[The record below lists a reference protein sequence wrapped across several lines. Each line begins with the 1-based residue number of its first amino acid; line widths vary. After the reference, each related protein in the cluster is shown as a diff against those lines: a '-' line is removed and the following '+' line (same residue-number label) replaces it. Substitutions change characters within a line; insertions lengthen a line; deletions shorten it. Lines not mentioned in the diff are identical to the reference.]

1 MNRVCK
7 SIFTT
12 ERKRSHE
19 RSELNLSRNFGTS
32 CIQPLKNNFV
42 RIKIRFLLI
51 ISMLP
56 VLCQGQVVKSY
67 KQLPDRV
74 NILLTDGTLSIS
86 PITENTIRVRFYKEA
101 EGNFPELILTSSVP
115 TPVFQVSDLPSKLE
129 VKSKNINVTLDKQTG
144 KLSYSDN
151 SGKIFLSEKAGT
163 RKLTPDSVQGEPCF
177 AAEQIFESP
186 SDEYIFGLGQFQDGQ
201 YNLKNITR
209 RLTQV
214 NSQIAIPFIYSSKGY
229 GLLWHQYGLTEFN
242 PANNFITLEKQKQL
256 ATGNNQ
262 AAEVTTTSGT
272 QKVSQNQSL
281 YKGKFNIPKDGE
293 YSIFLDL
300 GDMGNRH
307 FVVIDGKPCIDQ
319 NNMWLPPTADVLVN
333 LKAGEHQVQ
342 IICKSNNAP
351 KLSWRQSD
359 NITTFR
365 SPASKML
372 DYVVFYGPSADS
384 VIASY
389 RKLSGNAPM
398 FPQWAYGFWQC
409 RERYS
414 SGKNLVETV
423 KEFRKRNI
431 PMDVIVQ
438 DWQYWGNRGWG
449 VPQFDT
455 INYANPSG
463 FIKELHDFNAHF
475 NISIWSNPDKNS
487 TIGKEFVAKNR
498 FIPNTKWL
506 DYFNPDTRKE
516 YWNTLK
522 ENLFVYGVDSWWMD
536 AVEPENDALKGE
548 KTYLGAG
555 DFYRLTYPLFVSQAV
570 YEGQRIASSDKR
582 VCILTRSAF
591 SGQQRYGIINWS
603 GDIGGTWDTY
613 KRQIVAGLNYTITG
627 LPYWTTDIG
636 GFFRPGRS
644 QYTDEKYHELLTR
657 WYQWGTF
664 NPIFRIHG
672 YMTETEPWKYGQK
685 VEDNMRKM
693 LNLRYRL
700 LPYIYSEAW
709 QVTKNG
715 STMMRPMV
723 MDFNGDT
730 DAINQEYQF
739 MFGRALLVAPVT
751 EPGIAEWKVYL
762 PKSATWFDF
771 WTGKN
776 VNGGQVIK
784 TDASLDMI
792 PLFVK
797 AGSIIPLG
805 KLIQYA
811 GEKPADTL
819 EIRIYEGA
827 NGEFTL
833 YEDEGDNYNY
843 EKGAYSTIT
852 FTWNEAKKALKID
865 DRKGSFKG
873 MLSER
878 KFNIVRVS
886 KDKGTGLNTT
896 INVDKVLN
904 YKGKKMEIKL

>member
-1 MNRVCK
+1 MKFKYFV
-7 SIFTT
+7 I
-12 ERKRSHE
+12 
-19 RSELNLSRNFGTS
+19 LSLFP
-32 CIQPLKNNFV
+32 I
-42 RIKIRFLLI
+42 
-51 ISMLP
+51 
-56 VLCQGQVVKSY
+56 LCQGQVVKSF
-67 KQLPDRV
+67 KQLADKV
-74 NILLTDGTLSIS
+74 NITLSDGTLSIC
-86 PITENTIRVRFYKEA
+86 PLAENAVRVKFYKET
-101 EGNFPELILTSSVP
+101 EGNFPEL
-115 TPVFQVSDLPSKLE
+115 VFTEKVRIPDFKVSDLPAKLE
-129 VKSKNINVTLDKQTG
+129 IKTKSIVVSIDKQTG
-144 KLSYSDN
+144 QLTYTDN
-151 SGKIFLSEKAGT
+151 SGKVFLSEKEGS

-177 AAEQIFESP
+177 KSEQVFESP
-186 SDEYIFGLGQFQDGQ
+186 ADEYIFGLGQFQDGQ

-229 GLLWHQYGLTEFN
+229 GLLWHQYGLTDFN
-242 PANNFITLEKQKQL
+242 PSDNIITLEKQEQS

-262 AAEVTTTSGT
+262 MAEVTTTAGT

-281 YKGKFNIPKDGE
+281 YNGKFSVTKDGE

-307 FVVIDGKPCIDQ
+307 FVVLDGKPCLDQ
-319 NNMWLPPTADVLVN
+319 SNMWLPPTAGVLVS

-342 IICKSNNAP
+342 LICKSNNSP
-351 KLSWRQSD
+351 KLSWRLSD

-365 SPASKML
+365 SPATKML
-372 DYVVFYGPSADS
+372 DYVVFYGPSADE

-389 RKLSGNAPM
+389 RNLSGNAPM
-398 FPQWAYGFWQC
+398 FPKWAYGFWQC

-423 KEFRKRNI
+423 AEFRKRNI

-449 VPQFDT
+449 VPLFDT
-455 INYANPSG
+455 INYANPAG
-463 FIKELHDFNAHF
+463 FIKELHSMNAHF

-522 ENLFVYGVDSWWMD
+522 DNLFVYGVDSWWMD

-548 KTYLGAG
+548 KTYLGLG
-555 DFYRLTYPLFVSQAV
+555 DYYRLTYPLFVSQAV
-570 YEGQRIASSDKR
+570 YEGQRLATSDKR

-591 SGQQRYGIINWS
+591 LGQQRYGVINWS

-613 KRQIVAGLNYTITG
+613 KRQIVAGLNYTISG

-636 GFFRPGRS
+636 GFFRPGRT
-644 QYTDEKYHELLTR
+644 QYTDEKFQELLTR

-693 LNLRYRL
+693 LDLRYRL
-700 LPYIYSEAW
+700 IPYIYSEAW

-730 DAINQEYQF
+730 AAVNRQYEF
-739 MFGRALLVAPVT
+739 MFGKAFLVAPIT
-751 EPGIAEWKVYL
+751 EPNITEWNIYL
-762 PKSATWFDF
+762 PKSAAWYDF
-771 WTGKN
+771 WTGKRFE
-776 VNGGQVIK
+776 GGQTVK
-784 TDASLDMI
+784 TNASLDKI
-792 PLFVK
+792 PLFIK
-797 AGSIIPLG
+797 TGSIVPMG
-805 KLIQYA
+805 KLSQYA
-811 GEKPADTL
+811 AEKLADTL
-819 EIRIYEGA
+819 EIRIYKGA
-827 NGEFTL
+827 DGKFDL

-843 EKGAYSTIT
+843 EKGNYTIIP
-852 FTWNEAKKALKID
+852 FNWNEKSQTLIIGDKQGSY
-865 DRKGSFKG
+865 KGSSTK
-873 MLSER
+873 R
-878 KFNIVRVS
+878 IFNIVFVDDSEGLGIINS
-886 KDKGTGLNTT
+886 KL
-896 INVDKVLN
+896 
-904 YKGKKMEIKL
+904 KKPILYNGEKLQVKI